1 MNARAP
7 VLIMAGGTGG
17 HIFPGLAVAEV
28 LAARGVPV
36 TWLGASGAMETRL
49 VPQRG
54 IELETITVSGLRGK
68 GWATRIQAPWML
80 VHAVYQAWR
89 IVRRQRPRS
98 VLSMGGFAAGPG
110 GLVAWLQR
118 RPLLVHEQNR
128 VPGFTNRLLSHLARR
143 VLTGFADG
151 FEGHARQQ
159 WTGNPVRAAIAAIA
173 DPGQRL
179 AGRNGAVRVLVLGG
193 SLGASSLN
201 RAMPLALAECDP
213 SMRPE
218 VWHQSGARG
227 LSEALDAYADA
238 GVNARVD
245 AFIEDMAEAYA
256 WADLCVCRAGA
267 ITIAE
272 LCAAGLGALL
282 VPYPYAVDDHQT
294 RNAEAL
300 CDVGAAE
307 IIPESALAKGAL
319 GTSLKA
325 LLANR
330 DHLLAM
336 ASAARQLAR
345 PSAAEQIADY
355 CIKEAL

>member
-1 MNARAP
+1 MNTAAP
-7 VLIMAGGTGG
+7 VMIMAGGTGG

-28 LAARGVPV
+28 LTARGVPV

-49 VPQRG
+49 VPQHG
-54 IELETITVSGLRGK
+54 IELETIAVSGLRGK
-68 GWATRIQAPWML
+68 GWAARIKAPWML
-80 VHAVYQAWR
+80 IRAVYQAWR

-128 VPGFTNRLLSHLARR
+128 VPGFTNRLLSHLARH
-143 VLTGFADG
+143 VLTGFADS
-151 FEGHARQQ
+151 FKGHARQQ
-159 WTGNPVRAAIAAIA
+159 WTGNPVRTAIAAITE
-173 DPGQRL
+173 PGQRL
-179 AGRNGAVRVLVLGG
+179 AGRNGAIRVLVLGG

-201 RAMPLALAECDP
+201 RIMPIALAGCDP
-213 SMRPE
+213 AVRPE
-218 VWHQSGARG
+218 VWHQSGVRG

-238 GVNARVD
+238 DVDARVD

-267 ITIAE
+267 LTIAE

-307 IIPESALAKGAL
+307 IIPENMLEQGAL
-319 GTSLKA
+319 GASLKV
-325 LLANR
+325 LLGNR

-345 PSAAEQIADY
+345 PNAAEQIADY
-355 CIKEAL
+355 CIGETL